1 MQHHHQRRRHNQ
13 DRVSR
18 HLSRSAIDHRDL
30 HLINQCRGNHQ
41 NRVPSVL
48 NTMLRA
54 RLAGFIEP
62 CLPSL
67 ALSPLSGRDWIH
79 EIKHDGFRLLAR
91 RGPAGVRLLTRNGTD
106 FTGRYPLIVETLA
119 ALAVRSCIIDG
130 EAVACDGA
138 GLSIFEKL
146 RWRLQ
151 DGHVFMWA
159 FDLLEL
165 NGQDLRREPIEVR
178 KATLAS
184 VLRSC
189 RAGLQFNQHLEHP
202 GDIVFRH
209 ACKMGLEGIVSKRL
223 GSRYISGR
231 SRDWLKFK
239 NPAAPAAKREFE
251 EDWGR

>member
-1 MQHHHQRRRHNQ
+1 
-13 DRVSR
+13 
-18 HLSRSAIDHRDL
+18 
-30 HLINQCRGNHQ
+30 
-41 NRVPSVL
+41 
-48 NTMLRA
+48 MLRV
-54 RLAGFIEP
+54 RPSGFIEP

-67 ALSPLSGRDWIH
+67 GSGWIH
-79 EIKHDGFRLLAR
+79 EIKHDGFRLLAC
-91 RGPAGVRLLTRNGTD
+91 RGAVGVRLLTRNGTD
-106 FTGRYPLIVETLA
+106 FTDRYPLIVEA
-119 ALAVRSCIIDG
+119 VDALPVRSCVIDG

-146 RWRLQ
+146 RWRHH
-151 DGHVFMWA
+151 DGHVFMWS

-165 NGQDLRREPIEVR
+165 NDQDMRREPIEVR

-231 SRDWLKFK
+231 SQHWLKFK
-239 NPAAPAAKREFE
+239 NPSHPAVKREFE
-251 EDWGR
+251 EDWGKTKRRL

>member
-1 MQHHHQRRRHNQ
+1 MP
-13 DRVSR
+13 R
-18 HLSRSAIDHRDL
+18 HLPRSAIDHHDL
-30 HLINQCRGNHQ
+30 HQHDQRRRHDQDRMPPI
-41 NRVPSVL
+41 VSP
-48 NTMLRA
+48 MLRA
-54 RLAGFIEP
+54 RPSGFIEP

-67 ALSPLSGRDWIH
+67 ADCPPSGSDWFH
-79 EIKHDGFRLLAR
+79 EIKHDGFRVLAFR
-91 RGPAGVRLLTRNGTD
+91 DAAGIRLLTRNGTD
-106 FTGRYPLIVETLA
+106 FTDRYPLIVEALA
-119 ALAVRSCIIDG
+119 ALPVRSCIIDG
-130 EAVACDGA
+130 EAVACDRT

-165 NGQDLRREPIEVR
+165 NGQDMRREPIEVR

-189 RAGLQFNQHLEHP
+189 RAGLQFNQHLEHS

-223 GSRYISGR
+223 GSRYVSGR
-231 SRDWLKFK
+231 SSHWLKFK
-239 NPAAPAAKREFE
+239 SPTAPAVKREFE
-251 EDWGR
+251 EDWGRRRQGARVIEKSR